1 MTFSRPWLFA
11 TSLAAVLAAAPA
23 SAQQVQWQKMPR
35 MELEGQYAGPLYD
48 TIIQRWRD
56 PDNGVVCY
64 IYLPVTVAHTPIPPQ
79 GYVKYG
85 ANTIGSIDCV
95 PGIAAQKR
103 GDRTPTPKPRPKDG
117 PRKE

>member
-56 PDNGVVCY
+56 PDTGTLCY
-64 IYLPVTVAHTPIPPQ
+64 LYLPITVAHTPPPQ
-79 GYVKYG
+79 QGHVKYG
-85 ANTIGSIDCV
+85 SNTIGSISCV
-95 PGIAAQKR
+95 PAAAPAPR
-103 GDRTPTPKPRPKDG
+103 GDRVPKPEPK
-117 PRKE
+117 PKKKQ